1 MVEPQEKT
9 RHTDERTKPT
19 RFRRHTLCWTFSL
32 LEDQAPKRSPR
43 YDRHDTIAMMRSPR
57 YNRHD
62 TIATIF
68 SSNRRTAKNS
78 VKSDPSV
85 RETSSL
91 SPKFFFSSDRRTHN
105 SEVHPTVGVNPLYLD
120 IQDRRYLLVIFRG
133 NFL

>member
-1 MVEPQEKT
+1 MVEPQSLVVEPQEKT

-91 SPKFFFSSDRRTHN
+91 SPKFFFFVRSTN
-105 SEVHPTVGVNPLYLD
+105 SQLRSPSYRWSQPIVFGPPL
-120 IQDRRYLLVIFRG
+120 QT
-133 NFL
+133 